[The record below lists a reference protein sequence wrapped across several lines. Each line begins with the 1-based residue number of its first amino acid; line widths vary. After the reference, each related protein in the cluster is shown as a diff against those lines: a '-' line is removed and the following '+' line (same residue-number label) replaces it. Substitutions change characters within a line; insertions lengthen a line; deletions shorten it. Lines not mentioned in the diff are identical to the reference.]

1 MSFTNNKYGTLEL
14 IIGPMYAGKSTELI
28 RIINRYKCLKK
39 SILVINHSF
48 NNRYNST
55 NLTTHNKEEIDN
67 CIIVSKLENIEL
79 DHKEIFDNA
88 EVIVIEELQ
97 FFEDAFYYVSKWCD
111 NNGKHL
117 ICAGLDGDFERK
129 PFGDVLKLIPHAEK
143 IIKLT
148 ALCEKCGDGT
158 PAIFS
163 KRIIANTDKT
173 LVGSS
178 EYYIACCRKHY
189 NED

>member
-28 RIINRYKCLKK
+28 RIINRYKYLKK
-39 SILVINHSF
+39 SILIINHSF

-55 NLTTHNKEEIDN
+55 NLTTHNKEEIKN
-67 CIIVSKLENIEL
+67 CIIVSKLEDIEKNYK
-79 DHKEIFDNA
+79 DIFDNVD
-88 EVIVIEELQ
+88 VIVIEELQ
-97 FFEDAFYYVSKWCD
+97 FFEDAFYYITKWCD
-111 NNGKHL
+111 NDGKYL

-129 PFGDVLKLIPHAEK
+129 QFGDVVKLIPHAEK
-143 IIKLT
+143 ITKLT

-158 PAIFS
+158 PAVFS
-163 KRIIANTDKT
+163 KRIIDNIDTT